1 MGQGPQEAQFKGGFV
16 KASHG
21 GVPRGK
27 GDISGSLRGT
37 ISFANVVRN
46 RVMGGAL
53 GGDTSNDN
61 DDSHCTSLLPRVKYV
76 DKETKD
82 SLRFE
87 KAYIWV
93 VEVSGKTFK
102 MQEHFNME
110 GYFDFK
116 ISHLGP
122 NFCLLE
128 DRVSG
133 VLEDII
139 TRDQD

>member
-1 MGQGPQEAQFKGGFV
+1 
-16 KASHG
+16 
-21 GVPRGK
+21 
-27 GDISGSLRGT
+27 
-37 ISFANVVRN
+37 
-46 RVMGGAL
+46 MGGAL

-61 DDSHCTSLLPRVKYV
+61 DDSHCTSLLPQVKYV

-116 ISHLGP
+116 ISPLGP